1 MSKLKVY
8 LDKAQTFLAQFHK
21 VEKKKGTPKPK
32 QVSKRTVNMAVLSGL
47 CLIFGVSFLST
58 FRSITLYSKVDGLQ
72 KLVAQV
78 KNTKNKAPTQTQ
90 TVDKNLEVYL
100 GNYVKAYF
108 TWDADAEKQ
117 SQQLDYLNTFYNAV
131 PDIKAQGQTKN
142 TTQLKY
148 YQLLKIEDHQATFGV
163 GYEETIK
170 KDGKDVTE
178 YHYTGFNVPYGVD
191 GDNYYISGLPW
202 FSAVE
207 NHQAGKQPESSKTDL
222 SYTDNFNAKE
232 AKKLTKFLNTF
243 FINYTTNQDNLNLMA
258 DNVSV
263 VPNTTFKS
271 LDFTYFK
278 KDKDN
283 SIKAYVQAT
292 FKVGETTHAENFT
305 LTITTKS
312 GSYYVS
318 QLDHTIPSGYAN
330 DQENGGN

>member
-1 MSKLKVY
+1 MNKVNTYLNQSK
-8 LDKAQTFLAQFHK
+8 AFLGKFQK
-21 VEKKKGTPKPK
+21 KEKKKGNPKPK

-47 CLIFGVSFLST
+47 CLIFGVAILST
-58 FRSITLYSKVDGLQ
+58 FRSITLYSKVEGLQ
-72 KLVAQV
+72 KLVTQV
-78 KNTKNKAPTQTQ
+78 KNTKNKAPTQTR

-108 TWDADAEKQ
+108 AWDADAEKQ
-117 SQQLDYLNTFYNAV
+117 SQQLDYLNSFYNAV

-142 TTQLKY
+142 PTQLKY

-178 YHYTGFNVPYGVD
+178 YHYTGFNVPYGLD
-191 GDNYYISGLPW
+191 GDLYYISGLPW
-202 FSAVE
+202 FSAIE
-207 NHQAGKQPESSKTDL
+207 NHQAGKQPDSSKTDL
-222 SYTDNFNAKE
+222 SYTDNFSAKDSE
-232 AKKLTKFLNTF
+232 KLTKFLNTF
-243 FINYTTNQDNLNLMA
+243 FTNYTTNQDNLNLMA

-278 KDKDN
+278 KDKDHK
-283 SIKAYVQAT
+283 IKAYVQAT

-318 QLDHTIPSGYAN
+318 QLYHTIPADYAD
-330 DQENGGN
+330 DQENERN